1 MYELDRYQHPINF
14 DGQCLPLSLFPNK
27 KDLIGKI
34 VTITL
39 SDNNKEKIQV
49 DDKNIISKH
58 TQHVYARRKEEIF
71 VKIINVYRG
80 CKVTVT
86 VINNPLLS
94 IDSNVPFFLHDTKS
108 TPYFVHSKYI
118 TTVINDNITM
128 NCDLI
133 SYFTQTNYS
142 DEDNKYENADKSWI
156 DQLLLNRINKNP
168 TEHDLKVLNYLLNK
182 NVLCPDLYN
191 KYINDYIP
199 LNNIYQTIIGILSAR
214 EYMKYETNPYYPQFG
229 QYDDCI
235 SKCYSSY
242 GYTNHNTESRY
253 LKNGDII
260 HINFENIHYLPLD
273 MNKINDFQKYTYKF
287 TKIPKPMAWSGAL
300 FEDGD
305 AILSSLQV
313 GNTVRCCF
321 EKIPIDS
328 NQPDCGC
335 GGAWYF
341 NIIQIIDNIVY
352 GILKD
357 PYYDPKDYN
366 LNEGDILIFNKD
378 SISEIPHTW
387 ESNSNLQYF
396 TVLDVGYSPTGYIRK
411 VDTNAQ
417 ENSSTNA

>member
-39 SDNNKEKIQV
+39 SDNNKEQIQV

-214 EYMKYETNPYYPQFG
+214 EYMKYE
-229 QYDDCI
+229 
-235 SKCYSSY
+235 
-242 GYTNHNTESRY
+242 
-253 LKNGDII
+253 
-260 HINFENIHYLPLD
+260 
-273 MNKINDFQKYTYKF
+273 
-287 TKIPKPMAWSGAL
+287 
-300 FEDGD
+300 
-305 AILSSLQV
+305 
-313 GNTVRCCF
+313 
-321 EKIPIDS
+321 
-328 NQPDCGC
+328 
-335 GGAWYF
+335 
-341 NIIQIIDNIVY
+341 
-352 GILKD
+352 
-357 PYYDPKDYN
+357 
-366 LNEGDILIFNKD
+366 
-378 SISEIPHTW
+378 
-387 ESNSNLQYF
+387 
-396 TVLDVGYSPTGYIRK
+396 
-411 VDTNAQ
+411 
-417 ENSSTNA
+417 